1 MLKSDFVVLS
11 EKRVKN
17 VLHLERLQRTDLHR
31 VLTCHASNNNVTQ
44 PISSSVTLDLNRKF
58 NTNSEDAFRNYYQ
71 QQEGGFLLTY
81 NSRQRVQQR
90 TEYRR
95 WVNKIES
102 PCGYNGL

>member
-71 QQEGGFLLTY
+71 QQEGGFLLIIADSVFSEERNT
-81 NSRQRVQQR
+81 
-90 TEYRR
+90 
-95 WVNKIES
+95 
-102 PCGYNGL
+102 GGG